1 MDVDGYKKG
10 LKHDFLRKS
19 IGDIAV
25 LSFFVKVN
33 RYVKKNIKVENLFA
47 YSIKNI

>member
-1 MDVDGYKKG
+1 MNGLKKG
-10 LKHDFLRKS
+10 ITKDFLRKS
-19 IGDIAV
+19 VGDIVV
-25 LSFFVKVN
+25 LSFFENVN

>member
-1 MDVDGYKKG
+1 MDVEGSKRG
-10 LKHDFLRKS
+10 LKQDFLRKS
-19 IGDIAV
+19 IGNIAV

>member
-1 MDVDGYKKG
+1 MGVRWAHYKTFYEKV
-10 LKHDFLRKS
+10 LAALLFL
-19 IGDIAV
+19 V
-25 LSFFVKVN
+25 FFVKVN

>member
-1 MDVDGYKKG
+1 MGAKKG

-19 IGDIAV
+19 VSDIAV
-25 LSFFVKVN
+25 LSFFVKIN

>member
-1 MDVDGYKKG
+1 MNSDNVGAG
-10 LKHDFLRKS
+10 
-19 IGDIAV
+19 GEA
-25 LSFFVKVN
+25 FVKVN

>member
-1 MDVDGYKKG
+1 MGA
-10 LKHDFLRKS
+10 LHDFLRKS
-19 IGDIAV
+19 AGDIVV
-25 LSFFVKVN
+25 LSFFIKVN

>member
-1 MDVDGYKKG
+1 MDVEGSKRG

-19 IGDIAV
+19 IGNIAV

>member
-1 MDVDGYKKG
+1 MGMIQ
-10 LKHDFLRKS
+10 DFLRKGVGC
-19 IGDIAV
+19 IVV
-25 LSFFVKVN
+25 LSFFIKVS

>member
-1 MDVDGYKKG
+1 MGAKKG

-19 IGDIAV
+19 VSDIAV
-25 LSFFVKVN
+25 LSFFFVKVN

>member
-1 MDVDGYKKG
+1 MGVIK
-10 LKHDFLRKS
+10 DFLRKS
-19 IGDIAV
+19 AGGIVV